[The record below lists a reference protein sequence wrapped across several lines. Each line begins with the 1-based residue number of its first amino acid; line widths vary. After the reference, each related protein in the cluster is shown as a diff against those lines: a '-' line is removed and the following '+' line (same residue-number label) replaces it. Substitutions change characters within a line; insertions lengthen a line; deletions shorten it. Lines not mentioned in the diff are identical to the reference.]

1 MFANSIL
8 VPVIKQDCIYARN
21 EDRKFT
27 DYIFTKYPSASD
39 IVIDPERIT
48 GSYDRDY
55 FAKASRNNPVLEKT
69 HDDPDVPFQSKVNLL
84 VTKIENFEYMY
95 RRDLTKIM
103 GNLESLNVKMDYVY
117 KKLFEDED
125 QDNKEK

>member
-1 MFANSIL
+1 MDPAETIQNIKGSTPFTIVSDLQGRLEERIRTFEYPICDNTEMKIMFANSLL

-48 GSYDRDY
+48 GSYDRD
-55 FAKASRNNPVLEKT
+55 
-69 HDDPDVPFQSKVNLL
+69 
-84 VTKIENFEYMY
+84 
-95 RRDLTKIM
+95 
-103 GNLESLNVKMDYVY
+103 
-117 KKLFEDED
+117 
-125 QDNKEK
+125 